1 MGTNRHA
8 GDASRD
14 LIIPASQIQGDLKF
28 RPRGVGHKSGRGKMT
43 VCRHWVLISEDERE
57 CGDCGKLEG
66 VRPD

>member
-1 MGTNRHA
+1 MGRNRHA